1 MGLDRRSFLR
11 SGLAAGGGAALLGTG
26 TGPRAAAL
34 VRSGRPRLTHGV
46 QSGDVSADGGVV
58 WTRADRPA
66 RMSVDVST
74 RPDFRHFSTVR
85 GPLLTPDTDLTG
97 KVRLTGLPAGERIHY
112 RVRAADLHDSSLVS
126 APVDG
131 AFGTAP
137 RTRRG
142 VGFLWSGD
150 LAGQGF
156 GINPDIGGYRIFQA
170 MRAVE
175 PDFFLC
181 SGDHWYADNPIQAT
195 VTLPDG
201 RIYRNLT
208 SPEKSKVAE
217 TLAEYRGQH
226 KYNLMDDNLRAFA
239 AAVPQINQWDDHE
252 VHNNWYP
259 GEILDDPNYTERRTD
274 VLSARARRAF
284 FEYLPITQ
292 RAHSDGRI
300 YRKVSYGP
308 LLDVFVLDMRTY
320 RNANGPDDQTRDDQ
334 GILGARQADWLKR
347 SLAASTAT
355 WKIVAADMPLSL
367 VIPDA
372 TRIEAVAQG
381 DDGAPLGRELQLA
394 GVLSS
399 IKRHRVR
406 NVVWITTDVHYT
418 AAHYYDPEKAAF
430 QDFDPFWEFV
440 SGPLNAGAFGPNALD
455 GTFGPQVRF
464 QAVPPR
470 ANTSPLEGSQFFG
483 EIAVDGHSGELTTR
497 LRDYTGRVLFTV
509 TLPAAR

>member
-1 MGLDRRSFLR
+1 MGLNRRSFLR
-11 SGLAAGGGAALLGTG
+11 NGLVAGGGAALLGS
-26 TGPRAAAL
+26 GPRAAAL
-34 VRSGRPRLTHGV
+34 VRSGRPQITHGV
-46 QSGDVSADGGVV
+46 QSGDMSAHGGVV

-66 RMSVDVST
+66 RMLVDVST
-74 RPDFRHFSTVR
+74 RPDFRRFSTVR

-97 KVRLTGLPAGERIHY
+97 KVRLEGLPAGERVYY

-126 APVDG
+126 APAAG

-137 RTRRG
+137 RDRRD
-142 VGFLWSGD
+142 VAFVWSGD

-156 GINPDIGGYRIFQA
+156 GINPDIGGYRIFKA
-170 MRAVE
+170 MRAVD

-181 SGDHWYADNPIQAT
+181 NGDHWYADNPIQAA

-252 VHNNWYP
+252 THNNWYP
-259 GEILDDPNYTERRTD
+259 GEILDDPNYTEKRTD
-274 VLSARARRAF
+274 VLSVRARQAF

-292 RAHSDGRI
+292 QAHEDGRI
-300 YRKVSYGP
+300 YRKISYGP

-320 RNANGPDDQTRDDQ
+320 RNANGPDDQTSDGQ
-334 GILGARQADWLKR
+334 GILGAKQADWLKR

-355 WKIVAADMPLSL
+355 WKVVASDMPLSL
-367 VIPDA
+367 VVPDA
-372 TRIEAVAQG
+372 DRIEAVSQG
-381 DDGAPLGRELQLA
+381 DNGAPLGRELQIA

-399 IKRHRVR
+399 MKKHHVK

-418 AAHYYDPEKAAF
+418 AAHYYDPAKAAF

-440 SGPLNAGAFGPNALD
+440 SGPLNAGAFGPSVLD
-455 GTFGPQVRF
+455 LTYGPTVKF
-464 QAVPPR
+464 QAVPPH

-483 EIAVDGHSGELTTR
+483 EIAIDGHSGELTTR
-497 LRDYTGRVLFTV
+497 LRDFSGKVLYTVA
-509 TLPAAR
+509 LPAQR

>member
-440 SGPLNAGAFGPNALD
+440 SGPLNAGAFGPNTLD

>member
-11 SGLAAGGGAALLGTG
+11 NGLVAGGGAALLGTG
-26 TGPRAAAL
+26 TRAAAL
-34 VRSGRPRLTHGV
+34 VRSGRPQLTHGV
-46 QSGDVSADGGVV
+46 QSGDMSAHGGVV
-58 WTRADRPA
+58 WTRADRPS
-66 RMSVDVST
+66 RMLVDVST
-74 RPDFRHFSTVR
+74 RPDFKHFSTVR

-97 KVRLTGLPAGERIHY
+97 KVRLDGLPAGEQIHY
-112 RVRAADLHDSSLVS
+112 RVRAADLHDASLAS
-126 APVDG
+126 AAVTG

-137 RTRRG
+137 RTRRD
-142 VGFLWSGD
+142 VSFVWSGD

-156 GINPDIGGYRIFQA
+156 GINPDIGGYRIFKAIQA
-170 MRAVE
+170 TN
-175 PDFFLC
+175 PDFFLNN
-181 SGDHWYADNPIQAT
+181 GDHWYADNPILPT

-208 SPEKSKVAE
+208 TPEKSKVAE

-226 KYNLMDDNLRAFA
+226 KYNLMDDNLRGLA
-239 AAVPQINQWDDHE
+239 AAIPQINQWDDHE
-252 VHNNWYP
+252 THNNWYP
-259 GEILDDPNYTERRTD
+259 GEILDDPNYTEKRTD
-274 VLSARARRAF
+274 VLSVRARQAF

-292 RAHSDGRI
+292 RQHQDGRI

-320 RNANGPDDQTRDDQ
+320 RNANGPDDQTTDDQ
-334 GILGARQADWLKR
+334 GILGTRQAAWLKS

-367 VIPDA
+367 VVPDA
-372 TRIEAVAQG
+372 DRIEAVSQG
-381 DDGAPLGRELQLA
+381 DNGTPLGRELQMA

-399 IKRHRVR
+399 IKKHRVR

-418 AAHYYDPEKAAF
+418 AAHYYDPAKAAF

-440 SGPLNAGAFGPNALD
+440 SGPLNAGAFGPIVLD
-455 GTFGPQVRF
+455 TTFGPTVKF
-464 QAVPPR
+464 QAVPPH

-483 EIAVDGHSGELTTR
+483 EIAIDGHSSELTTR
-497 LRDYTGRVLFTV
+497 LRDYSGKVLYTV
-509 TLPAAR
+509 TLPVQH

>member
-11 SGLAAGGGAALLGTG
+11 NGLVAGGGAALLGTG
-26 TGPRAAAL
+26 PHAAAL
-34 VRSGRPRLTHGV
+34 VRSGRPQLTHGV
-46 QSGDVSADGGVV
+46 QSGDMSARGAVV
-58 WTRADRPA
+58 WTRADRPS
-66 RMSVDVST
+66 RMLVDVST
-74 RPDFRHFSTVR
+74 RPDFRRFSTVR

-97 KVRLTGLPAGERIHY
+97 KVRLDGLPSGERVYY
-112 RVRAADLHDSSLVS
+112 RVRAADLNDASLVS
-126 APVDG
+126 APVPG
-131 AFGTAP
+131 GFRTAP
-137 RTRRG
+137 RTRRD
-142 VGFLWSGD
+142 VGFVWSGD

-156 GINPDIGGYRIFQA
+156 GINPDIGGYRIFKAMQA
-170 MRAVE
+170 VD

-181 SGDHWYADNPIQAT
+181 NGDHWYADNPIQAT

-226 KYNLMDDNLRAFA
+226 RYNLMDDNLRAFA

-252 VHNNWYP
+252 THNNWYP
-259 GEILDDPNYTERRTD
+259 GEILDDANYTEKRTD
-274 VLSARARRAF
+274 VLSARAKQAF

-292 RAHSDGRI
+292 QPHDDGRI
-300 YRKVSYGP
+300 YRKISYGP

-320 RNANGPDDQTRDDQ
+320 RNANGPDDQTTDRQ
-334 GILGARQADWLKR
+334 GILGARQAEWLKR
-347 SLAASTAT
+347 SLAASRAT
-355 WKIVAADMPLSL
+355 WKIVASDMPISL
-367 VIPDA
+367 VVPDA
-372 TRIEAVAQG
+372 DRIEAVSQG
-381 DDGAPLGRELQLA
+381 DNGGPLGRELQIA

-399 IKRHRVR
+399 IKKHRVR

-418 AAHYYDPEKAAF
+418 AAHHYDPAKAAF

-440 SGPLNAGAFGPNALD
+440 SGPLNAGAFGPNTLD
-455 GTFGPQVRF
+455 LTYGPTVRF

-483 EIAVDGHSGELTTR
+483 EIAIDGHSGELTTR
-497 LRDYTGRVLFTV
+497 LRDYSGKVLYTV
-509 TLPAAR
+509 DLPAQR